1 MESVLIEKLE
11 VESKA
16 SYRKLV
22 FDVVNGE
29 PLNSDDIRL
38 TLFDAQKDR
47 DQLAADVARLQD
59 RKQAAE
65 RIEGVGDTSPR
76 LRELLIETR
85 DIDAAVAKLEDRHRL
100 ELLELQGRHEAEI
113 AEAKEPLEKIAAER
127 AGIVKPHEIAVIKNE
142 LKAGCSL
149 STQGRA
155 ADLDRGIKSAMVELD
170 RLASVVRGRE
180 MPNPEFNKTSYR
192 SKLRRDRSFL
202 EKEIARLN
210 EGLDRRKLE
219 PTPTPFSP
227 NPTLSK
233 LRFDHQEAT
242 AELRTIDAAEKEAV
256 TVGQRLT
263 ALRQQL
269 AELEP
274 RQLAWDD
281 VDV

>member
-127 AGIVKPHEIAVIKNE
+127 AGIVKPHEIANIKNE
-142 LKAGCSL
+142 LKAGCSQK
-149 STQGRA
+149 TRGRA
-155 ADLDRGIKSAMVELD
+155 ADLESGIKAAMSEMD

-180 MPNPEFNKTSYR
+180 MPNPAFNKTSYR

-202 EKEIARLN
+202 EKEVARLN
-210 EGLDRRKLE
+210 VELDRRKNE
-219 PTPTPFSP
+219 SPTPFNP
-227 NPTLSK
+227 NHVLTR
-233 LRFDHQEAT
+233 LRSDHQRAT
-242 AELRTIDAAEKEAV
+242 SELRVIAAAEVEAV

-263 ALRQQL
+263 SLREQL
-269 AELEP
+269 VELEP
-274 RQLAWDD
+274 KQLAWDD
-281 VDV
+281 CDI